1 MYHYIFPGNAT
12 DKSTVPDGV
21 EDVKKRFEIKN
32 VIIVGDR
39 GMLRGG
45 DLDMITDKER
55 RFILSPLRRGN
66 NAVWER
72 IRGLFQKVPS

>member
-1 MYHYIFPGNAT
+1 MGLVITEEGLPLYHYIFPGNAT

-45 DLDMITDKER
+45 GSGYDYR
-55 RFILSPLRRGN
+55 
-66 NAVWER
+66 
-72 IRGLFQKVPS
+72 